1 MLCFPLSQTI
11 DHLCVT
17 STLQQAAQ
25 RLIEFIPWLGGQV
38 VSQKQTGKSDIY
50 QVVPYDDPCP
60 PILRI
65 KHLDEFSS
73 YEELRKAR
81 APASK
86 LDASITAPMKGFPD
100 SPDPSVPRPV
110 LAIQANFLYGGL
122 ILCFAGMHNVMDGNG
137 LGQLVKHFATL
148 CRGEQIAFRDI
159 EAILLDRKHI
169 PPPLQTDQ
177 PLLDH
182 SNVRK
187 KAEQSTDAGAHEFR
201 SIWSYFSISSAKLA
215 QLKAEASKDIKNKDD
230 WVTSN
235 DALTALMWKAVT
247 KARSA
252 RLDRGEQTTLV
263 RAVNGRRKVK
273 PPIPDGY
280 IGNSVHATFNSLT
293 IEQVAE
299 EASLSELAQR
309 VRKATNEIDDHY
321 VRSFAALLRAEP
333 DLRDIVFAMRSPDRD
348 LLVSSWATLPVYVD
362 FGSTIG
368 KPEFARRPTGA
379 PWESVVYIMPK
390 SPDGGIDLTICM
402 RKDDLARLQEEQDW
416 TTYAEFIG

>member
-1 MLCFPLSQTI
+1 M
-11 DHLCVT
+11 DHSRMT
-17 STLQQAAQ
+17 PTLQQAAQ
-25 RLIEFIPWLGGQV
+25 RLTEIIPWLGGQV
-38 VSQKQTGKSDIY
+38 VPKKRTGKSDIY

-65 KHLDEFSS
+65 KHLDEFPS
-73 YEELRKAR
+73 YDELRKAR

-86 LDASITAPMKGFPD
+86 LDGNITAPMKGFPD
-100 SPDPSVPRPV
+100 TPDPSVPKPV
-110 LAIQANFLYGGL
+110 LVIQANFFSGGL

-137 LGQLVKHFATL
+137 LGQLVKLFATL
-148 CRGEQIAFRDI
+148 CRGEQIPSRDV
-159 EAILLDRKHI
+159 EAVLLDRRHI
-169 PPPLQTDQ
+169 PPPLQADQ

-187 KAEQSTDAGAHEFR
+187 KAEQSTDAGAHEIR
-201 SIWSYFSISSAKLA
+201 SIWSYFSISSTKLA
-215 QLKAEASKDIKNKDD
+215 QLKAEASKDIENKDD

-235 DALTALMWKAVT
+235 DALTALIWKAVT
-247 KARSA
+247 KARYA
-252 RLDRGEQTTLV
+252 RLDRGEQSTLV

-293 IEQVAE
+293 IEQIAKGV
-299 EASLSELAQR
+299 SLSELAQH

-321 VRSFAALLRAEP
+321 VRSFATLLRSKP

-348 LLVSSWATLPVYVD
+348 LLVSSWAALPVYVD

-390 SPDGGIDLTICM
+390 SPDCGIDLTICM
-402 RKDDLARLQEEQDW
+402 REDDLARLREEHDW

>member
-1 MLCFPLSQTI
+1 MTP
-11 DHLCVT
+11 
-17 STLQQAAQ
+17 TLQQAAQ
-25 RLIEFIPWLGGQV
+25 RLTEIIPWLGGQV
-38 VSQKQTGKSDIY
+38 VPKKRTGKSDIY

-65 KHLDEFSS
+65 KHLDEFPS
-73 YEELRKAR
+73 YDELRKAR

-86 LDASITAPMKGFPD
+86 LDGNITAPMKGFPD
-100 SPDPSVPRPV
+100 TPDPSVPKPV
-110 LAIQANFLYGGL
+110 LVIQANFFSGGL

-137 LGQLVKHFATL
+137 LGQLVKLFATL
-148 CRGEQIAFRDI
+148 CRGEQIPSRDV
-159 EAILLDRKHI
+159 EAVLLDRRHI
-169 PPPLQTDQ
+169 PPPLQADQ

-187 KAEQSTDAGAHEFR
+187 KAEQSTDAGAHEIR
-201 SIWSYFSISSAKLA
+201 SIWSYFSISSTKLA
-215 QLKAEASKDIKNKDD
+215 QLKAEASKDIENKDD

-235 DALTALMWKAVT
+235 DALTALIWKAVT
-247 KARSA
+247 KARYA
-252 RLDRGEQTTLV
+252 RLDRGEQSTLV

-293 IEQVAE
+293 IEQIAKGV
-299 EASLSELAQR
+299 SLSELAQH

-321 VRSFAALLRAEP
+321 VRSFATLLRSKP

-348 LLVSSWATLPVYVD
+348 LLVSSWAALPVYVD

-390 SPDGGIDLTICM
+390 SPDCGIDLTICM
-402 RKDDLARLQEEQDW
+402 REDDLARLREEHDW